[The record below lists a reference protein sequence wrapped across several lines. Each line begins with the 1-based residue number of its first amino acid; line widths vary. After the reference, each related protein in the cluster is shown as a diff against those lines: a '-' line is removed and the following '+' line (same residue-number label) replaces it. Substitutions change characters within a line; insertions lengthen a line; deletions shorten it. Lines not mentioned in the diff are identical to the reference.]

1 MGRKKSKNAQLK
13 WRVVKDIVVI
23 LGISLFISAI
33 CGFFYFKEVVCEQ
46 EISNEKA
53 KQQQLSNQLTFMI
66 EDIEQYAESI
76 LVDEQ
81 IQKLLNETTQNEYE
95 KRKKY
100 DRISRRLMF
109 YSNLRSYIYNTSL
122 IMEDNIC
129 YESNYKNE
137 KRDVFDK
144 KAEDTQFIEYFKE
157 MDRSFSK
164 VYALSYEKSDKKLI
178 CYRIPILDP
187 YEYGRQLGMLYM
199 EIYLDYFLEQVEWYG
214 NTYENICMTDKDGI
228 ILYEKDKDYK
238 IQEFM
243 EKKNKDEEAEKESD
257 IYKIKKGYVI
267 GTEIEAAG
275 WKICTVLPEEEIWK
289 SSRFVLNFF
298 LLSFL
303 FSLGMVIF
311 FSSKMMERI
320 VRPVVKL
327 SEQMEKEDYGNL
339 EQIEIV
345 HTGDE
350 IETLYRCYCDMIEKI
365 QEEERV
371 RTEQE
376 KKKKEMEFAILHSQ
390 IAPHYLY
397 NVLNTVMF
405 LAVAEKNKKIADIVR
420 ALIYSLQETLDIGGD
435 QLETTVDKEI
445 KLVEAYLEIQEY
457 RYGGRFQSEIL
468 CGENLKGYVVPK
480 TIIQPLVE
488 NALVHGILPSDREG
502 MIIVHIYQKKE
513 KIVIQVEDDGIGI
526 PETYLKENETEDR
539 IVSEQE
545 GRRHI
550 GIQNVRER
558 IRYLYGEGYGMKIER
573 REGGGTRIILY
584 LPLKE
589 EGDIK

>member
-33 CGFFYFKEVVCEQ
+33 CGFFYFKKVVCNQ
-46 EISNEKA
+46 EILDEKE
-53 KQQQLSNQLTFMI
+53 KQEQLSNQLTFMT

-81 IQKLLNETTQNEYE
+81 LQELLNETTQNEYE
-95 KRKKY
+95 KRRKY
-100 DRISRRLMF
+100 DRISRRLVF

-122 IMEDNIC
+122 VMESGIC

-137 KRDVFDK
+137 KMDTFDK
-144 KAEDTQFIEYFKE
+144 KAEDTQFIEHFKE
-157 MDRSFSK
+157 TDQSFSK
-164 VYALSYEKSDKKLI
+164 VYFLSSEKSDKQLI

-199 EIYLDYFLEQVEWYG
+199 EIYLDYFLEQVKRYG
-214 NTYENICMTDKDGI
+214 STYENICMTDEDGS
-228 ILYEKDKDYK
+228 ILYEKDADYK
-238 IQEFM
+238 IREFM
-243 EKKNKDEEAEKESD
+243 EKKKKDGESEKEND
-257 IYKIKKGYVI
+257 ICEIKKGYVI
-267 GTEIEAAG
+267 GTKIETAG
-275 WKICTVLPEEEIWK
+275 WEICTVLPKEEIWK

-303 FSLGMVIF
+303 FSLGMVFF
-311 FSSKMMERI
+311 FSSKIMERI
-320 VRPVVKL
+320 VRPVVRL
-327 SEQMEKEDYGNL
+327 SEQMEKEEYGNL
-339 EQIEIV
+339 EQIEVV

-405 LAVAEKNKKIADIVR
+405 LAVAEKNKKIVDIVR

-445 KLVEAYLEIQEY
+445 KLVEAYLEIQKY

-468 CGENLKGYVVPK
+468 CEENLKKYIVPK

-502 MIIVHIYQKKE
+502 MVTVHIYQKKE
-513 KIVIQVEDDGIGI
+513 KIVIEVEDDGIGI
-526 PETYLKENETEDR
+526 PELYLKGNEIEDE

-545 GRRHI
+545 GRKHI

-558 IRYLYGEGYGMKIER
+558 IRYLYGEEYGMKIER
-573 REGGGTRIILY
+573 REGGGTRMILY